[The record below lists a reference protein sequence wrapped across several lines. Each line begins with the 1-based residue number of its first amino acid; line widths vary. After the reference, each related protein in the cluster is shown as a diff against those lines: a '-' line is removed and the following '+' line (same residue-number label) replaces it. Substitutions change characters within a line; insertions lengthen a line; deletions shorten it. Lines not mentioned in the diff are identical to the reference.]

1 MRDRRLPS
9 AWAWNLLVPG
19 GGLILAGRLWLGVAV
34 GLLFALAANLAVL
47 AALVVPDD
55 VPGWLRIG
63 LLAGS
68 GAIYVLAQWLLAQR
82 LRGQQ
87 RSAAVAARRHALAAA
102 VAALER
108 GDPERALAALEPL
121 RSAAERDLLVAYR
134 WAQVLT
140 AARDVPA
147 ARAAWQRVAALD
159 RHRIYR
165 AQIATAAQE
174 LAAAE
179 LRVR

>member
-1 MRDRRLPS
+1 MRDHTFL
-9 AWAWNLLVPG
+9 AVWGWNLLVPG
-19 GGLILAGRLWLGVAV
+19 GGLVLAGRLWLGLVV
-34 GLLFALAANLAVL
+34 GLLFTLAANLAVL
-47 AALVVPDD
+47 SALVVPDD

-63 LLAGS
+63 FLTLS
-68 GAIYVLAQWLLAQR
+68 GTIYVLAQWLLAQR
-82 LRGQQ
+82 LRGGR
-87 RSAAVAARRHALAAA
+87 RSALEAARRRALAAA

-108 GDPERALAALEPL
+108 GEAERAVAALAPL
-121 RSAAERDLLVAYR
+121 RGLADGDLVVAYR

-147 ARAAWQRVAALD
+147 ARAAWERVAALD

-165 AQIATAAQE
+165 AQIAAALQE
-174 LAAAE
+174 LAAVE